1 MCQWS
6 FERANNVIVFNL
18 KEHVNEVEDDNIVVK
33 SLITFIIGHNTTS
46 KCTRL
51 GKKAEPV
58 TRPAKIKFHHLWVK
72 WIYGTLK

>member
-51 GKKAEPV
+51 G
-58 TRPAKIKFHHLWVK
+58 
-72 WIYGTLK
+72 